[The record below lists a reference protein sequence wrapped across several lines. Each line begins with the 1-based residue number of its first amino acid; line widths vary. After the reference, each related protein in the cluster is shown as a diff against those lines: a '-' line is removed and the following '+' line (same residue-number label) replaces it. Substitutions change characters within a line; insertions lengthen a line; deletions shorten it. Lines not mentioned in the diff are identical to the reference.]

1 MVNVRI
7 VDIPYNAIYNDH
19 EASSVSEY
27 VHFLSFIKIYLSKSD
42 CDVKIV
48 FHHNGGDAAEVI
60 TLFPVVVLG
69 ILYIYIPQYLIV
81 WENKGQQ

>member
-1 MVNVRI
+1 MNRCNMVNAKVLHDDVTYWAMVTVRI

-27 VHFLSFIKIYLSKSD
+27 VHFLSFIKIYLSKPD

-48 FHHNGGDAAEVI
+48 FHHNGGMP
-60 TLFPVVVLG
+60 L
-69 ILYIYIPQYLIV
+69 
-81 WENKGQQ
+81 K